1 VIDATFIQ
9 AGKAIFTVE
18 IPESHRPEG
27 AKPHYTFKVTSKDDR
42 IKPNEKIRFLSMLT
56 GPDNTSD
63 YSYIGILKTD
73 GSVKLTGASRMTV
86 DSYPVK
92 LAGRVIP
99 RLLSGDVAPMLALGF
114 DVHHE
119 GRCCR
124 CGRKL
129 TTPESIKA
137 GIGPECAGRVTE

>member
-1 VIDATFIQ
+1 MIDATFIQ

-18 IPESHRPEG
+18 VPEAHRPQG

-42 IKPNEKIRFLSMLT
+42 ILADEKIRFLSLLT

-63 YSYIGILKTD
+63 YAYIGILKSD
-73 GSVKLTGASRMTV
+73 GNVKLTGASRMTAE
-86 DSYPVK
+86 SYPVK
-92 LAGRVIP
+92 LASRVIS
-99 RLLSGDVAPMLALGF
+99 RIISGDVGPILDAGF

-137 GIGPECAGRVTE
+137 GIGPECAGKI